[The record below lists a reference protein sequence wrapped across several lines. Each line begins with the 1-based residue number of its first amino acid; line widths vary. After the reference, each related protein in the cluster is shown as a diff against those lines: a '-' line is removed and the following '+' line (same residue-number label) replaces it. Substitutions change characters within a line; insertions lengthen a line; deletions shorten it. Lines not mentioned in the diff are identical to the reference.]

1 MWGVDNSQTNKVVS
15 TFYKLITDES
25 GRLDYTRAARA
36 LWMTMKKVDIPM
48 DQRILYIRLGA

>member
-1 MWGVDNSQTNKVVS
+1 MILGREVISM
-15 TFYKLITDES
+15 FYNLMRDES

-36 LWMTMKKVDIPM
+36 LRTTTKLDIPM